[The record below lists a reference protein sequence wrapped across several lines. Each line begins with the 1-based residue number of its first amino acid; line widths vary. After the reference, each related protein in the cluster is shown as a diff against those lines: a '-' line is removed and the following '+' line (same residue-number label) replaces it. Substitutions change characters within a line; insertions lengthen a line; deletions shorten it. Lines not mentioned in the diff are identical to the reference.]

1 MLFQDQSTMNV
12 KSNPA
17 IQPTRNLRLYLVA
30 ILIASLGMPVAAKT
44 IRFSGYEWVV
54 KDGSM
59 MGPGPNEWDKANAFV
74 DEQGHLHLRI
84 SYKSGRWYSA
94 EVTTV
99 QRFGFGTYQFVVD
112 GYVDRLNKN
121 VVLGLFNY
129 PTLDIGP
136 DGTNEI
142 DIEFTRFGNEG
153 NRIGNFSVAPANNGV
168 DVISRSFPVSLRS
181 SVSLHTFHWHP
192 TSVLF
197 ASAQGEGLGSVHCD
211 DANSIVTALYQP
223 EDPSRQIPQQ
233 PLPIHIN
240 LWLFRG
246 LPPTDGKPVE
256 IVIRA
261 FKFRPAENDENRN
274 PFERISSL
282 CSLKLLTEAR
292 LPHTQFFGMYIPHS
306 K

>member
-1 MLFQDQSTMNV
+1 MNAKNST
-12 KSNPA
+12 A
-17 IQPTRNLRLYLVA
+17 IQRARKLCSYLVV
-30 ILIASLGMPVAAKT
+30 ILITLPGMPVDAKT
-44 IRFSGYEWVV
+44 IWFSGYDWVV
-54 KDGSM
+54 KDGLK
-59 MGPGPNEWDKANAFV
+59 MGPGPNDWDKENVFV

-84 SYKSGRWYSA
+84 SNKNGRWYSA

-99 QRFGFGTYQFVVD
+99 QRFGFGRYQFVVD
-112 GYVDRLNKN
+112 GYVDRFDKN

-129 PTLDIGP
+129 PTSDIGP

-142 DIEFTRFGNEG
+142 DIEFTRFGNES
-153 NRIGNFSVAPANNGV
+153 NRIGNFSIAPANKGT
-168 DVISRSFPVSLRS
+168 DVISRSFPISLRS
-181 SVSLHTFHWHP
+181 SVSTHTFHWHP

-197 ASAQGEGLGSVHCD
+197 SSAQGEGLGSVHCD

-223 EDPSRQIPQQ
+223 EDPSRKIPQE

-246 LPPTDGKPVE
+246 LAPSDGKLVE

-261 FKFRPAENDENRN
+261 FKFQPAENNENRN
-274 PFERISSL
+274 PFERISNL
-282 CSLKLLTEAR
+282 CSLKLLTEAK
-292 LPHTQFFGMYIPHS
+292 LPHTQFFGMYTPHS